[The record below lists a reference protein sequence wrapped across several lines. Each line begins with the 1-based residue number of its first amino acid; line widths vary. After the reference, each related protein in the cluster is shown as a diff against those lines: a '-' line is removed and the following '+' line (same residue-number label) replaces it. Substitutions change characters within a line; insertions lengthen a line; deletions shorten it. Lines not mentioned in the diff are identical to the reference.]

1 MLHRL
6 DFLFPRI
13 QSKEEALLLPPVAK
27 EDNGILFRFFFE
39 MNLYD
44 HVFAENS
51 CLFIL
56 SVEDTPEARVYP
68 GSASSYA
75 PVTGP

>member
-27 EDNGILFRFFFE
+27 EDNGILFSRFFFFFFFD
-39 MNLYD
+39 MNLYC
-44 HVFAENS
+44 HVFAENP
-51 CLFIL
+51 CLSVL

-68 GSASSYA
+68 G
-75 PVTGP
+75 